1 MNDRPPRR
9 GEGRG
14 PTGPG
19 REARRRRDQST
30 SPSPRRRLPSGV
42 EVRRAAIDALV
53 RVDAEGAYANLVL
66 PRMLDRSPLDQR
78 DRALVTELV
87 YGTTRMQRA
96 CDFLVERFLLDTVD
110 PSVRAALRV
119 GAYQLAFAGIPPH
132 AAVGT
137 TAGAVPAR
145 VRGLVNA
152 VLRRVAEHPVGPDG
166 WPSDAVRLSY
176 PDWLVER
183 LVTDLGADTAIA
195 TLERMNQAPITST
208 RADGYVQDLGSQL
221 VIAAVGAGP
230 GELVADVC
238 AAPGG
243 KATGL
248 SATGALVV
256 ASDLR
261 AGRMM
266 LVESNRGRVDATSLE
281 LVVAD
286 GTKLPYRDAT
296 FDRVLV
302 DAPCSGLGSLRRRPD
317 ARWRIEPDAIDRL
330 AALQVRLLR
339 EAARVVRPGG
349 HVFYSVCTFTTAET
363 LAVDEQMHTDQRWL
377 EQLRGDHLPESS
389 IPGLPTAALS
399 IDPTPL
405 PEPWQP
411 HGRGHHLLPHESD
424 TDGMCVFRYTR
435 Q

>member
-1 MNDRPPRR
+1 
-9 GEGRG
+9 
-14 PTGPG
+14 
-19 REARRRRDQST
+19 
-30 SPSPRRRLPSGV
+30 V
-42 EVRRAAIDALV
+42 AIDARV

-66 PRMLDRSPLDQR
+66 PRMLDRSPLDSR

-87 YGTTRMQRA
+87 YGTTRMRRA
-96 CDFLVERFLLDTVD
+96 CDFLVERFLLDSVD
-110 PSVRAALRV
+110 PTVRAALRV
-119 GAYQLAFAGIPPH
+119 GAYQLAFAGIAPH

-152 VLRRVAEHPVGPDG
+152 VLRRVAEHPVGPEM

-176 PDWLVER
+176 PDWLVDR
-183 LVTDLGADTAIA
+183 LTTDLGAEAALA
-195 TLERMNQAPITST
+195 TLERMNEAPATST
-208 RADGYVQDLGSQL
+208 REDGYVQDIGSQL
-221 VIAAVGAGP
+221 VVAAVGAEP
-230 GELVADVC
+230 GELVADTC

-248 SATGALVV
+248 AATGALVV

-261 AGRMM
+261 AGRMT
-266 LVESNRGRVDATSLE
+266 LVASNKRRVEATTLDL
-281 LVVAD
+281 LVAN
-286 GTKLPYRDAT
+286 GTALPYRDAI

-317 ARWRIEPDAIDRL
+317 ARWRIEPAAIDRL

-349 HVFYSVCTFTTAET
+349 TVVYSVCTLTAAET

-377 EQLRGDHLPESS
+377 DQLRGDELAEGTVS
-389 IPGLPTAALS
+389 GAATAALDIS
-399 IDPTPL
+399 SEAL
-405 PEPWQP
+405 AAPWQP
-411 HGRGHHLLPHESD
+411 YGRGHRLLPHESD
-424 TDGMCVFRYTR
+424 TDGMCVFRYVR
-435 Q
+435 R